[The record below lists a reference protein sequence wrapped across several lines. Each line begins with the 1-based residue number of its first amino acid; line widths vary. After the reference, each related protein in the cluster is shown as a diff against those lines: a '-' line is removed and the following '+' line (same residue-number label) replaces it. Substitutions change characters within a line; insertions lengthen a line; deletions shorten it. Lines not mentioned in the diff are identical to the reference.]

1 MTIFGIIDDFYSI
14 YSFILFL
21 FFFFFYLE
29 KLIYIN
35 LILNF
40 LYLFD
45 INNVYYFEK
54 K

>member
-14 YSFILFL
+14 YSFFIFL
-21 FFFFFYLE
+21 FFYLE